1 MRFNKFG
8 RSFFLLLGGVLLVT
22 TGSQVWAAEP
32 AKAGEQLKVGGAIK
46 ADPGLAA
53 KAAREAPPD
62 IIDLKK
68 IPLIQN
74 LLLGGAELY
83 YVGERSSMHG
93 FLLYKDGQMQM
104 TYLTP
109 DRNALI
115 FGGMYGID
123 GADISA
129 QQVNNA
135 SAENA
140 QLKALL
146 AASSEQQKDLERSTG
161 MASARD
167 PVSDAKRNTLP
178 AGGGV
183 SLTPGERL
191 MNDFLSAAGVVVGQ
205 EGKPLTLM
213 LVDPQC
219 QFCKATWGE
228 LYEPIKKGQLR
239 VKLIPI
245 GAEGSENEKQ
255 AAKFLRVSDPL
266 NSWNKFV
273 SGDKTI
279 LAGDPPAADLTA
291 VRSNMSMVATW
302 KIQATPY
309 IVYRG
314 ADGKVKV
321 VQGKPEKV
329 ANILSDL
336 KPATP

>member
-1 MRFNKFG
+1 MRFNKVG
-8 RSFFLLLGGVLLVT
+8 RSFSLLLGGVLLVMT
-22 TGSQVWAAEP
+22 ASPLWAAET
-32 AKAGEQLKVGGAIK
+32 AKTGEQLKIGGAIK
-46 ADPGLAA
+46 ADPGMAA
-53 KAAREAPPD
+53 KAAKETPPD
-62 IIDLKK
+62 VIDLKK

-109 DRNALI
+109 DRSALI
-115 FGGMYGID
+115 FGGMYGVD
-123 GADISA
+123 GADISS

-146 AASSEQQKDLERSTG
+146 AASTEQQKDLERATG

-167 PVSDAKRNTLP
+167 PISESKRTTLP

-205 EGKPLTLM
+205 EGKPLVLM

-228 LYEPIKKGQLR
+228 LYEPIKKGVLR

-266 NSWNKFV
+266 NNWNKFV
-273 SGDKTI
+273 GGDKSV

-291 VRSNMSMVATW
+291 VRSNMGMVATW

-314 ADGKVKV
+314 SDSKVKV

-329 ANILSDL
+329 VNILADL
-336 KPATP
+336 KPGTP

>member
-1 MRFNKFG
+1 MRFNNIKGAASLCLIAF
-8 RSFFLLLGGVLLVT
+8 SLVANAPFAL
-22 TGSQVWAAEP
+22 AAEP
-32 AKAGEQLKVGGAIK
+32 AKGGTDPLKIGGAIK
-46 ADPGLAA
+46 ADPALAA
-53 KAAREAPPD
+53 KAKETAPD

-74 LLLGGAELY
+74 LLLSGAELY

-109 DRNALI
+109 DRSALI
-115 FGGMYGID
+115 FGGMYGVD

-146 AASSEQQKDLERSTG
+146 AASTEQQKDLERTTG
-161 MASARD
+161 MAGARD
-167 PVSDAKRNTLP
+167 TVSEAKKTILP

-183 SLTPGERL
+183 SLSPGERL

-205 EGKPLTLM
+205 DAKPLVLM

-219 QFCKATWGE
+219 QFCKATWAE
-228 LYEPIKKGQLR
+228 LYEPIKKGVLR

-266 NSWNKFV
+266 NIWNKFV
-273 SGDKTI
+273 SGDKSV
-279 LAGDPPAADLTA
+279 LSGDPPAADLTA
-291 VRSNMSMVATW
+291 VRSNMSMVSTW

-314 ADGKVKV
+314 SDAKVKV

-329 ANILSDL
+329 ANILADL
-336 KPATP
+336 KPNAP